1 MFFINWNDQTS
12 AEIYCQFRGL
22 HEISHLK
29 TRFNGKVLKLLNF
42 VDPNS
47 INRKLYELKKL
58 FDQFFKISQILIF
71 SNLT

>member
-29 TRFNGKVLKLLNF
+29 TRFNGKVLKLLDF

-47 INRKLYELKKL
+47 INRKLY
-58 FDQFFKISQILIF
+58 D
-71 SNLT
+71 